1 MRDSRALSRLSQAS
15 CTSRPLTRASD
26 KELEADKS
34 KGAFAKIG
42 KDGKVALDVSL
53 QDCTLGPAVCMY
65 IRIYAYV

>member
-1 MRDSRALSRLSQAS
+1 
-15 CTSRPLTRASD
+15 LTRASD